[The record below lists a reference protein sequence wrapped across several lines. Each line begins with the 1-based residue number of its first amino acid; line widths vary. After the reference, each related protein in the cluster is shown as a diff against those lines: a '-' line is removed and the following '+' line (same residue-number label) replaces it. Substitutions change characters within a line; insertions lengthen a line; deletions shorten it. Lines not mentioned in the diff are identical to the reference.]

1 MAHIARAEKP
11 VHKSIVLFRVSDV
24 VNHPLRNYKRYPEV
38 DRILNVP
45 YGGGVPARRKMDLYF
60 SSSARKNGGFPVLFN
75 VHGGGFVA
83 GGKKYRSGI
92 ARYFASRGWFVV
104 NIDYALAPAEVY
116 PAALEDCM
124 LALNEVNAL
133 ADKYP
138 LDLTKIV
145 VTGDS
150 AGGYYAAQ
158 LVAAIYDDGLRRSL
172 GLTEYKGAKPRAL
185 LTFCAPFEPVKCLSG
200 PAFGSVATDI
210 AECLF
215 GKELTPGGRR
225 EFEKGKINV
234 TANVNSGWCECFIVE
249 AERDGFCGGQLADMA
264 KALNSAGVPY
274 GYYVASEKRDGH
286 CTHLFPFLAGS
297 GKTLS
302 AVNAFLDRIAGRDGR
317 KDKTNDTSIGK
328 TDKGGL

>member
-1 MAHIARAEKP
+1 M
-11 VHKSIVLFRVSDV
+11 HKSKVLFRVSDV

-60 SSSARKNGGFPVLFN
+60 SSSAKGKGGYPVLFN

-172 GLTEYKGAKPRAL
+172 GLTEYKGVKPRAL

-297 GKTLS
+297 AKTLS

>member
-1 MAHIARAEKP
+1 M
-11 VHKSIVLFRVSDV
+11 HKSKILFRFSDV
-24 VNHPLRNYKRYPEV
+24 INHPLRNYKRYPEV
-38 DRILNVP
+38 EGIFDVP
-45 YGGGVPARRKMDLYF
+45 YGGEPARGYMDIYF
-60 SSSARKNGGFPVLFN
+60 SPAKKKESGYPVLFN

-92 ARYFASRGWFVV
+92 ARHFASKGWCVV
-104 NIDYALAPAEVY
+104 NADYSLAPEAVY

-133 ADKYP
+133 AKKYS

-158 LVAAIYDDGLRRSL
+158 LVAAIFDDGLQRSL

-200 PAFGSVATDI
+200 PAFGSVAADI
-210 AECLF
+210 ADCLF

-225 EFEKGKINV
+225 EFEKGEINV
-234 TANVNSGWCECFIVE
+234 TANVNGDWCECFMVE